1 MGIAERLDYRLPD
14 RNAFH
19 GMVAAAFGTR
29 PGGWF
34 GYHVAP
40 RLDRASQRLTN
51 GRGTITEWFAGV
63 PPIWLTT
70 TGARTGEERLT
81 PLFGIPFREDIAL
94 IGTGFGRAPTPA
106 WVYNLEA
113 DPAATVAFRD
123 NSAAVHARPTSGSE
137 RDHIWKSGA
146 GVYPGFTK
154 YRQRVS
160 HRDVRV
166 FVLEPA

>member
-94 IGTGFGRAPTPA
+94 IGTGFGRARGHQA
-106 WVYNLEA
+106 
-113 DPAATVAFRD
+113 
-123 NSAAVHARPTSGSE
+123 GSDCPDRAH
-137 RDHIWKSGA
+137 RDHDAGDRRLGTHSGYHDESDA
-146 GVYPGFTK
+146 
-154 YRQRVS
+154 
-160 HRDVRV
+160 
-166 FVLEPA
+166 